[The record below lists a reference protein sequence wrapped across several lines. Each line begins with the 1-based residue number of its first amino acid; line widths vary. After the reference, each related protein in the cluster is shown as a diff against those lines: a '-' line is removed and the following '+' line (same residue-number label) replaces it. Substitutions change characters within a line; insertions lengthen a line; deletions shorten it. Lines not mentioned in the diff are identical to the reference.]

1 MKRMRKQFRKRGA
14 RGIHGLAKIFRAMD
28 SYDGNHRLDK
38 QEFIEGLQMF
48 GFHVSKVEASQLLK
62 AYDRNNDGVISYDEF
77 IRGMRGSL
85 NSRRLKMVVKA
96 FKKLD
101 KTGDGVITVD
111 DMKGVF
117 SAKHHP
123 KVISGEIT
131 EDDALE
137 IFVNSFD
144 GTNIKDGRVHLD
156 EFEDYYANI
165 SSGIDDDEYFVRM
178 MEKVW
183 DIEEYAYES

>member
-1 MKRMRKQFRKRGA
+1 MG
-14 RGIHGLAKIFRAMD
+14 
-28 SYDGNHRLDK
+28 
-38 QEFIEGLQMF
+38 MF

-85 NSRRLKMVVKA
+85 NSRRLKLVVKA

-101 KTGDGVITVD
+101 KTGDGVITVE
-111 DMKGVF
+111 DMRGVF
-117 SAKHHP
+117 SARHHP
-123 KVISGEIT
+123 KVISGEMK
-131 EDDALE
+131 EEYALE

-144 GTNIKDGRVHLD
+144 GSNVKDKRVHLD
-156 EFEDYYANI
+156 EFEDYYSNI
-165 SSGIDDDEYFVRM
+165 SSAIDDDEYFVRM

-183 DIEEYAYES
+183 GIEEYEYEG